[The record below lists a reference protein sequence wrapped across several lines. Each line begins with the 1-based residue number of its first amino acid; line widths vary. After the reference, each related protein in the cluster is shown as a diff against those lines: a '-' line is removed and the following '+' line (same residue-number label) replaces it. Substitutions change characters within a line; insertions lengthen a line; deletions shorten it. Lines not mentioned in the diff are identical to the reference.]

1 MPEPSISP
9 PSAPGITPGT
19 PPGIA
24 PAPGS
29 PSRVPVENEAVADR
43 VTPLREVL
51 DQLRRLLDQLDASIY
66 NAKPVTTYGG
76 SVGGHVRHC
85 LDHVNAL
92 LQGAPGNSTPENLI
106 DYEARQRG
114 TEVETD
120 VDAARAELDRLD
132 AALAALPEDALECAV
147 TTAIFLAADRPALHA
162 PSSLAREVAFVLS
175 HTIHHNA
182 MIGGMVKALGGDVPA
197 DFGMAPG
204 TLRHQ
209 QQARA

>member
-1 MPEPSISP
+1 MPTPTTTD
-9 PSAPGITPGT
+9 PSARSRPDL
-19 PPGIA
+19 A
-24 PAPGS
+24 S
-29 PSRVPVENEAVADR
+29 DPSRVA
-43 VTPLREVL
+43 PLREVL
-51 DQLRRLLDQLDASIY
+51 GQLRDLLEPLEPARY
-66 NAKPVTTYGG
+66 TAKPVTTYGG

-85 LDHVNAL
+85 LDHVSAL
-92 LQGAPGNSTPENLI
+92 LRGVQGELI

-114 TEVETD
+114 TDIENDPAAALAEVQ
-120 VDAARAELDRLD
+120 RLD
-132 AALAALPEDALECAV
+132 AGLAAVPEAALEQHV

-162 PSSLAREVAFVLS
+162 PSTVSREIAFVLS

-209 QQARA
+209 QQAASA

>member
-1 MPEPSISP
+1 MPTSTTSSAHTRP
-9 PSAPGITPGT
+9 PSDLT
-19 PPGIA
+19 
-24 PAPGS
+24 S
-29 PSRVPVENEAVADR
+29 DPSHVA
-43 VTPLREVL
+43 PLREVL
-51 DQLRRLLDQLDASIY
+51 GQLCRLLEPLDPARY

-92 LQGAPGNSTPENLI
+92 LHGVKGELI

-114 TEVETD
+114 TDIEND
-120 VDAARAELDRLD
+120 PASALAEINRLD
-132 AALAALPEDALECAV
+132 AALAQVPTDALGQTV

-162 PSSLAREVAFVLS
+162 PSTVSREIAFVLS

-197 DFGMAPG
+197 EFGMAPG

-209 QQARA
+209 QQQAASA